1 MSPCLQQKTCKRK
14 KSFFKFFP
22 FTVHVQKSVG
32 GNTLV
37 TYHVT
42 LLHTYKNQSM
52 NKMREVKTNRIFF
65 LNSAEDNSGKFQ
77 YTIFNFPYSH
87 KIKKREFKKKISLF
101 YSGLPLFLYL
111 PLFSF
116 FISRLKV

>member
-32 GNTLV
+32 GNTLA
-37 TYHVT
+37 TYHIT

-87 KIKKREFKKKISLF
+87 KIKKREFKKKDFVIL
-101 YSGLPLFLYL
+101 
-111 PLFSF
+111 
-116 FISRLKV
+116 